1 MEQKQKVGCLSSIIT
16 IILLVWIASFFVSGN
31 DSKKNNSKETKTEQ
45 TTSTTKE
52 KTTETTQEVKN
63 DGKDYTEVSN
73 TEFATHLT
81 TEINNQLNSTGYQVR
96 VQPVGNN
103 VIYLYVPQD
112 IKYSSNSEIQQI
124 SDNLYTIKEN
134 TFSTWAIDNGYDLGF
149 TNSPDLY
156 IKAED
161 DTTLAEESGIVNK
174 SMKVKVNN

>member
-1 MEQKQKVGCLSSIIT
+1 MKKKINAIIAILCGLGIFA
-16 IILLVWIASFFVSGN
+16 IIQMSGGKSEN
-31 DSKKNNSKETKTEQ
+31 DKPKETKTEQ
-45 TTSTTKE
+45 AASTTTTKE

-124 SDNLYTIKEN
+124 ANNLYSIKEN

>member
-1 MEQKQKVGCLSSIIT
+1 MKKKINAIIAILCGLGIFT
-16 IILLVWIASFFVSGN
+16 IIQMSGGKSEN
-31 DSKKNNSKETKTEQ
+31 DKPKESKTEQ
-45 TTSTTKE
+45 TTTTTKE
-52 KTTETTQEVKN
+52 KNTETTQDVKN

-73 TEFATHLT
+73 TEFAAHLT
-81 TEINNQLNSTGYQVR
+81 TEINNQLSSTGYQVT

-112 IKYSSNSEIQQI
+112 TKYSSNSEIQKI

-134 TFSTWAIDNGYDLGF
+134 TFSNWAIDNGYDLGF
-149 TNSPDLY
+149 TNSPTLY

-161 DTTLAEESGIVNK
+161 DTTIAEESGIVNK